1 MKPLFAI
8 MRQDFAKKVFLNM
21 AFALALV
28 RLKNEEMTSNHL
40 LICFMAGYW
49 CLLDYHLVLC
59 NYVEALR
66 QVEIVVAGGYD

>member
-1 MKPLFAI
+1 
-8 MRQDFAKKVFLNM
+8 M

-49 CLLDYHLVLC
+49 CLLDYHLVSC